1 MPRTRGPLP
10 SLDGL
15 PQEVL
20 DAIAEA
26 MPIYEQMHARRI
38 RPAPSPL
45 ARDSR
50 ATPPSTTTV
59 LRRTVLET
67 GGEGS
72 GSEKDGSS
80 EKEGSDTSE

>member
-1 MPRTRGPLP
+1 MRGPLP

-15 PQEVL
+15 PHEVL

-38 RPAPSPL
+38 RPAPSPRG
-45 ARDSR
+45 RDVC
-50 ATPPSTTTV
+50 ATPASTTTV
-59 LRRTVLET
+59 PRRKVLET

-72 GSEKDGSS
+72 GSEKDGGSS